1 MPIRRFLGAFAER
14 CLPRG
19 MKGRGFLMRHG
30 KTLEE
35 RYFANA
41 TNIFTEREANKIL
54 KTAVNRAFRRSRS
67 LYMTE

>member
-1 MPIRRFLGAFAER
+1 
-14 CLPRG
+14 

-41 TNIFTEREANKIL
+41 TNIFTEREANRIL
-54 KTAVNRAFRRSRS
+54 KKR
-67 LYMTE
+67 M